1 MKNKKINIDQ
11 EVKRTMES
19 IDQIKRVEVNPF
31 LFTRLQEK
39 LGQELEV
46 GTVKTGI
53 RFPVWQFAMV
63 VALLFINGFALK
75 ELGFFNKITETAS
88 IDEFANEYAL
98 AENEEEDLDY
108 LSLND

>member
-1 MKNKKINIDQ
+1 
-11 EVKRTMES
+11 
-19 IDQIKRVEVNPF
+19 
-31 LFTRLQEK
+31 
-39 LGQELEV
+39 
-46 GTVKTGI
+46 
-53 RFPVWQFAMV
+53 MV

-75 ELGFFNKITETAS
+75 ESGFFNKITETAG